1 VYRGHRDLRVFQLA
15 YALAVDIFNQTRS
28 FPPEEKYSL
37 TDQVRRAS
45 RSVAANIAEGFRKRR
60 YRNLFVLKLA
70 DADAEAT
77 EVQVW
82 LDFAE
87 AFGYLSADRHRELLE
102 GYEELGKMLGK
113 MLNSPEKFTA
123 P

>member
-1 VYRGHRDLRVFQLA
+1 MYRGHRDLRVFQLA
-15 YALAVDIFNQTRS
+15 YALAVEIFNQTRS

-82 LDFAE
+82 LDFAK
-87 AFGYLSADRHRELLE
+87 AFGYLSADKHRELLE
-102 GYEELGKMLGK
+102 SCEELGRMLGG
-113 MLNSPEKFTA
+113 MLNSPERFVA
-123 P
+123 S

>member
-1 VYRGHRDLRVFQLA
+1 VYRGHRELRTFQLA
-15 YALAVDIFNQTRS
+15 YALAVEIFNQTRS

-37 TDQVRRAS
+37 TDQVRKAS

-77 EVQVW
+77 EVQV
-82 LDFAE
+82 
-87 AFGYLSADRHRELLE
+87 
-102 GYEELGKMLGK
+102 
-113 MLNSPEKFTA
+113 
-123 P
+123 